1 MAACSTC
8 STAIATLDPWQYK
21 LRASAIL
28 LLDVV
33 LKNVQPSGEP
43 EDEVVSGVL
52 SKAADVANA
61 KRRAAREAKARE
73 EAEQARAEKE
83 AIAAA
88 NKAEK
93 DAVKA
98 AEEAAKAVASVG
110 ERAAAVTVD
119 RSRARTVRY
128 PRIALHIDLCPPSRV
143 AFSDS
148 MGCGCSTGC
157 NSTVASP
164 RVGGERTV
172 DCSTFVGPSPSRLC
186 GRSYGSPCRRPAA
199 GPPAVEA
206 ATAAAAALRVAVASV
221 AASAEASR
229 QLHHRHFRSSLPS
242 GCFCICRDACFR
254 CPTAR
259 TSDRNRNYH
268 HPAC

>member
-1 MAACSTC
+1 MVGRRRRPRRRRVSTHGG
-8 STAIATLDPWQYK
+8 SGGGGGGGGRGGGDAPW
-21 LRASAIL
+21 L
-28 LLDVV
+28 
-33 LKNVQPSGEP
+33 
-43 EDEVVSGVL
+43 
-52 SKAADVANA
+52 
-61 KRRAAREAKARE
+61 AARVEGAMAEAVAVPRVA
-73 EAEQARAEKE
+73 AES
-83 AIAAA
+83 AAA
-88 NKAEK
+88 
-93 DAVKA
+93 AVA

-164 RVGGERTV
+164 PVGGERTV

-199 GPPAVEA
+199 AAAAVEA
-206 ATAAAAALRVAVASV
+206 ATAAAAALGWRHRRRHWRRRADNDIIATFAAPCRRVVFV
-221 AASAEASR
+221 SAETRVSIARQRVPAIASITTTP
-229 QLHHRHFRSSLPS
+229 HAS
-242 GCFCICRDACFR
+242 
-254 CPTAR
+254 
-259 TSDRNRNYH
+259 
-268 HPAC
+268 

>member
-1 MAACSTC
+1 MAALAVAAAAAAAAVAET
-8 STAIATLDPWQYK
+8 
-21 LRASAIL
+21 RARL
-28 LLDVV
+28 
-33 LKNVQPSGEP
+33 
-43 EDEVVSGVL
+43 
-52 SKAADVANA
+52 
-61 KRRAAREAKARE
+61 AARVEGAMAEAVAVPRVA
-73 EAEQARAEKE
+73 AES
-83 AIAAA
+83 AAA
-88 NKAEK
+88 
-93 DAVKA
+93 AVA

-164 RVGGERTV
+164 PVGGERTV

-206 ATAAAAALRVAVASV
+206 ATAAAAALRVAVASA

-229 QLHHRHFRSSLPS
+229 RLHHRHFRSSLPS